1 MAKAK
6 APMAHI
12 EGVSEPVAEERAT
25 VEERAAA
32 PQAAA
37 DQTPAS
43 APKESARKAAKPRM
57 QIADDPQPEPE
68 EVPASEPAEQPADVA
83 DATLPDVARTQLK
96 RLMAE
101 HFHAVVGGVCGLV
114 VAVLIFVVGF
124 WQTLFVSLLA
134 GVGVALGQYLDGD
147 PKIVNLIRRLLSEGR
162 GNN

>member
-1 MAKAK
+1 M
-6 APMAHI
+6 
-12 EGVSEPVAEERAT
+12 
-25 VEERAAA
+25 
-32 PQAAA
+32 
-37 DQTPAS
+37 
-43 APKESARKAAKPRM
+43 
-57 QIADDPQPEPE
+57 
-68 EVPASEPAEQPADVA
+68 
-83 DATLPDVARTQLK
+83 QLK

-134 GVGVALGQYLDGD
+134 AVGVALGQYLDGD